1 MWDTIVCMEV
11 KTTSTYDTWLNKL
24 KDRQAKARII
34 AKTDI
39 IQMTGTIT
47 GDVEPVGG
55 GISELRFH
63 FGGGYRIY
71 FAHKHNEIM
80 LLIAGGDKN
89 SQPNDIKQA
98 QQILDALKGQQLW

>member
-11 KTTSTYDTWLNKL
+11 RTTSTYDTWLNKL

-55 GISELRFH
+55 GISELRVH
-63 FGGGYRIY
+63 IGGGYRIY

-80 LLIAGGDKN
+80 LLIAGGDKS